1 VTDSVRW
8 DLDGA
13 VATITLNRPQARNAL
28 TAELKTELL
37 RAVRQAGSS
46 PEVRAVL
53 ITGAGQAF
61 CAGQDLREHA
71 ELLEA
76 AGSRDGPAPAAGDTP
91 GGVSS
96 AGARPAGPPA
106 AGAPPAGPPPA
117 GPPPAGAP
125 PAGAPAAQAPL
136 GGASAVGP
144 APAGR
149 PPSAGNPLAT
159 GRPSGSPAAL
169 DTVREHYN
177 PLVMAIRSM
186 PKPVI
191 AAVNGVAA
199 GAGAGLAFACDI
211 RIAARGA
218 SFLMA
223 FARVGLAADTGV
235 SWTLPRLAGAGRA
248 AELLMLAEPIRA
260 PLALEL
266 GLVSQVVEDE
276 DLPVA
281 AGALAARLAAG
292 PTAAYAGIKEQLNYA
307 AGHGLAE
314 ALEKEAEVQGALGRT
329 ADHQAATL
337 AFTRKQEPHFLGR

>member
-37 RAVRQAGSS
+37 GALRQAASS
-46 PEVRAVL
+46 PEVRAVM

-76 AGSRDGPAPAAGDTP
+76 AQSREGAAPA
-91 GGVSS
+91 
-96 AGARPAGPPA
+96 
-106 AGAPPAGPPPA
+106 
-117 GPPPAGAP
+117 AGAP
-125 PAGAPAAQAPL
+125 PAGAPAARAPA
-136 GGASAVGP
+136 GAATAVGP
-144 APAGR
+144 PPAE
-149 PPSAGNPLAT
+149 T
-159 GRPSGSPAAL
+159 TPSGVPAAL

-177 PLVMAIRSM
+177 PLVLAIRSM

-337 AFTRKQEPHFLGR
+337 AFTRKQEPRFLGR